1 MTGQDITELLDSL
14 PEGWEKESR
23 DRLGGMLG
31 VTIVNWR
38 TLDPDTAAETWERLA
53 DWVDWFTDRYQIP
66 QRKIP
71 ACWYQ
76 HPALVEELSALH
88 TAWTVSFDT
97 VDAGYGPI
105 GWHERLA
112 AALPRM
118 ATWYNGECHNGHT
131 PPHTT
136 PQPGH
141 LNDPGWA
148 ERVRSPHGGTGARE
162 QTHEI

>member
-1 MTGQDITELLDSL
+1 MSDDLTELLDSL
-14 PEGWEKESR
+14 PEGWEQESR
-23 DRLGGMLG
+23 ERLSGMLG

-38 TLDPDTAAETWERLA
+38 TLDDDTAPEIWDRLA

-66 QRKIP
+66 QRRIP
-71 ACWYQ
+71 ACWYR

-88 TAWTVSFDT
+88 TAWTVSYDT

-112 AALPRM
+112 AALPRL
-118 ATWYNGECHNGHT
+118 ATWYNGECHDGHT
-131 PPHTT
+131 RPHTI

-141 LNDPGWA
+141 GANPEWDEWRLKSHSD
-148 ERVRSPHGGTGARE
+148 RGARR
-162 QTHEI
+162 QAHEN